1 MQLDLAAVRVAAA
14 AFPKPEAF
22 KPSYGTAGFRAEA
35 SLLPSTVFRCGML
48 IGLKARSCGQACGVM
63 VTASHN
69 PEQDNG
75 LKLVEASGEML
86 EPAWEAHAT
95 QLAQADTEEQLLQ
108 VLAALAA
115 TLQPAD
121 TPGRVIIGRDTRSSG
136 ADLAAACSAG
146 VAAVGGKVSDIGVVT
161 TPELHFTVQTF
172 NQYQAL
178 EEQAYFT
185 NLLESFRTLTAGS
198 HAPQPPLHVDC
209 ANGVGALK
217 LQQLVPQ
224 LQQLGLQLQLYNA
237 GQGRLN
243 HGCGADYV
251 QKEQC
256 FPAGMGDLPAGACS
270 ASIDGDA
277 DRVVFFTKG
286 QDGSFVLLDGDKI
299 AALAAVYLRRL
310 LSHAPPGTADSISTG
325 VVQTAY
331 ANGASTRF
339 ITEQLGLQVR
349 CTNTGVKYLHHEA
362 KAFDVGIYFES
373 NGHGTVLL
381 KPSLLQR
388 LQDMD
393 ENMSVM
399 QLLAVS
405 RLMNQAVGDAIS
417 GLLLCDAVLRSG
429 TSLAEWQALYTDLPS
444 RQLKLVVADR
454 TVITTTD
461 AERRCV
467 TPAGL
472 QDAIDAAVA
481 KYDLGRAFARPSG
494 TEDAVRVYA
503 EAGSQEAADALAREV
518 AGIVFDCCGGVGSR
532 PEHSCGVL

>member
-1 MQLDLAAVRVAAA
+1 M
-14 AFPKPEAF
+14 P
-22 KPSYGTAGFRAEA
+22 
-35 SLLPSTVFRCGML
+35 
-48 IGLKARSCGQACGVM
+48 
-63 VTASHN
+63 
-69 PEQDNG
+69 
-75 LKLVEASGEML
+75 
-86 EPAWEAHAT
+86 
-95 QLAQADTEEQLLQ
+95 
-108 VLAALAA
+108 
-115 TLQPAD
+115 
-121 TPGRVIIGRDTRSSG
+121 
-136 ADLAAACSAG
+136 AG
-146 VAAVGGKVSDIGVVT
+146 VAAVGVDVSDIGIVT

-172 NQYQAL
+172 NQYHAL

-185 NLLESFRTLTAGS
+185 NLLESFRLLSCEILHCACRTLTAGS
-198 HAPQPPLHVDC
+198 HTPQQPLHVDC

-217 LQQLVPQ
+217 LQQLAPQ
-224 LQQLGLQLQLYNA
+224 LQKLGLQLQLYNA

-243 HGCGADYV
+243 HGCGADFV

-256 FPAGMGDLPAGACS
+256 FPAGMGDVAVGTCC

-299 AALAAVYLRRL
+299 AALAAVYLRQL
-310 LSHAPPGTADSISTG
+310 LSHTPPGTADTIRTG

-331 ANGASTRF
+331 ANGASTQF
-339 ITEQLGLQVR
+339 ITQQLGLQVC

-373 NGHGTVLL
+373 NGHGTVLF

-393 ENMSVM
+393 ENLSVM

-429 TSLAEWQALYTDLPS
+429 TSLADWQALYTDLPS
-444 RQLKLVVADR
+444 RQLKLVVTDR

-481 KYDLGRAFARPSG
+481 RYESGRAFARPSG

-503 EAGSQEAADALAREV
+503 EAASQEAADALAREV
-518 AGIVFDCCGGVGSR
+518 AGIVYDRCGGVGSR
-532 PEHSCGVL
+532 P